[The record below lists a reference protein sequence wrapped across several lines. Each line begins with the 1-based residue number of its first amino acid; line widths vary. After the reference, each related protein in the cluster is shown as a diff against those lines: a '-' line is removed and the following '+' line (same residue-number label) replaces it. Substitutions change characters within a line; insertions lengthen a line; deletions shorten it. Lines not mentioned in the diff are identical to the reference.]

1 MRQSMHITLNLEEAL
16 FVRSAVSIALKK
28 VSRDEL
34 DVFWNGADIENVL
47 RQLDITI
54 DILFARDKI

>member
-1 MRQSMHITLNLEEAL
+1 MKNAMPITLNLEEAL

-28 VSRDEL
+28 VSSDEL
-34 DVFWNGADIENVL
+34 DVFWPGADIASVL

-54 DILFARDKI
+54 DILFKEK